1 MESNPEMI
9 KDPVTEFLVTGR
21 TGRRN
26 AMADI
31 LGPNASVTSSD
42 LPKRLESLTTMGRY
56 SLVLIRCVQRQHL
69 CHMSDCVADGEQE
82 SSSMTHS
89 KDFEQQE
96 TMPENKKTAETSDTL
111 DKAKAE
117 AKS

>member
-1 MESNPEMI
+1 MCLRKKKQQVMKMIAIMESNPEMI

-42 LPKRLESLTTMGRY
+42 LPKRLESLTTM
-56 SLVLIRCVQRQHL
+56 
-69 CHMSDCVADGEQE
+69 DGEQE

-96 TMPENKKTAETSDTL
+96 TMPESKKTAETSDTL